1 MTGAAAVDAG
11 PQPQGE
17 GPVAALD
24 PGSAKCGLVLS
35 DGARQ
40 RIVQALVVAPAE
52 AERLLELWRQE
63 PGLAAVV
70 IGDGTGSGRWR
81 ERLAGR
87 LPVVWQRERG
97 STLAARERYWQLFP
111 PRSWR
116 RWLPKGLRQP
126 PRAWDDVV
134 AQLLLE
140 RWLGRELA
148 REPES
153 EPEAGAGTIRT
164 RPAR

>member
-1 MTGAAAVDAG
+1 MTGAAAGGAG

>member
-1 MTGAAAVDAG
+1 MTGAAAGGAG

-87 LPVVWQRERG
+87 LPLVWQRERG

-111 PRSWR
+111 PGGWR

-126 PRAWDDVV
+126 PRDWDDVV

-148 REPES
+148 REPEAGA
-153 EPEAGAGTIRT
+153 EAEAGTIRT
-164 RPAR
+164 KRAP